1 MSQADSLGPKVLAT
15 DTARDA
21 ARRGSRS
28 RSRKVRPRT
37 IIQYGILIFLL
48 FLSAVPIVMMVF
60 MSVKPTVLI
69 YTDFWRFPWP
79 LYFLNYTS
87 TLADLLLPL
96 ARTLF
101 VYVVSIVFTLTFAAA
116 AAYAFARLTMPG
128 RTQLYGMI
136 LLIMLIPGTILLTPH
151 FILANQLGLRDS
163 LLGLIIFYI
172 AGGQPFAI
180 FLLASFF
187 QSQPSEIFDAAR
199 VDGASELRALRSIA
213 IPLAWPIIIT
223 LAILNFVSIYNDLI
237 WPMLMLTTP
246 AKQTL
251 IVALQ
256 RYNPGG
262 GADVISAL
270 PDIGGQTAGYVFASI
285 PQLIVFAFGMRY
297 FIQGLTSGA
306 VKA

>member
-1 MSQADSLGPKVLAT
+1 MSQADSLDRKALT
-15 DTARDA
+15 SEQAREA
-21 ARRGSRS
+21 ARHRS
-28 RSRKVRPRT
+28 RRRRVQPHT
-37 IIQYGILIFLL
+37 ILQYGILLVLL
-48 FLSAVPIVMMVF
+48 FLSAVPIVMMFF
-60 MSVKPTVLI
+60 MSLTPSVMI
-69 YTDFWRFPWP
+69 YTDFWRLPWP
-79 LYFLNYTS
+79 PYFQNYAGPLTE
-87 TLADLLLPL
+87 LMMPL

-101 VYVVSIVFTLTFAAA
+101 VYVVSIVFMLTIAAA
-116 AAYAFARLTMPG
+116 AAYAFARLNMPG
-128 RTQLYGMI
+128 RTQLYALI
-136 LLIMLIPGTILLTPH
+136 ILIMMIPGTILLTPH

-180 FLLASFF
+180 FLMASFF

-256 RYNPGG
+256 RYTPGG
-262 GADVISAL
+262 GADIISAL
-270 PDIGGQTAGYVFASI
+270 PDVGGQSAGYVFASI